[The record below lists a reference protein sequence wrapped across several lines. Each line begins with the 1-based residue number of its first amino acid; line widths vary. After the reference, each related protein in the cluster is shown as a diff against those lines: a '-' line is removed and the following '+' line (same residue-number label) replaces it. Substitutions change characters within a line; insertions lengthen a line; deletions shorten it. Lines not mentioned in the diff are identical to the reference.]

1 MAEGDPQKHSPFPDA
16 ETDPREAEQT
26 AMALSTVAAEEHA
39 HQLLP
44 RSARRRRLSVQER
57 AGPPKTRLAGRAAET
72 RAGGRGGA
80 HTLPVQRFLH
90 PQLQLLLRRQLGL
103 GKGEK
108 RRERGW
114 VSGAPTTHLIQEPG
128 TCGGHVGRKD
138 RLPRSTTRVWEA
150 WGQLEPRRTVRR
162 GRGHG
167 PDGAEHSQPASTPGL
182 ALPAPPGPP
191 CRPTGPSSRA
201 LLLAGIRR
209 ASSKFLL
216 TLAAPVSLPAAGSVL
231 GGRKGGCHF

>member
-1 MAEGDPQKHSPFPDA
+1 MPKLSPERPTRRPRPLAWWQNGMHADARPCREGQG
-16 ETDPREAEQT
+16 
-26 AMALSTVAAEEHA
+26 
-39 HQLLP
+39 LP
-44 RSARRRRLSVQER
+44 HRTLER
-57 AGPPKTRLAGRAAET
+57 
-72 RAGGRGGA
+72 GRGDRVHVVG

-90 PQLQLLLRRQLGL
+90 PQLQLLLWRQLGL

-114 VSGAPTTHLIQEPG
+114 VSGAPTTYLIQEPG
-128 TCGGHVGRKD
+128 SCGG
-138 RLPRSTTRVWEA
+138 A
-150 WGQLEPRRTVRR
+150 WGGGT
-162 GRGHG
+162 GRGCPPQG
-167 PDGAEHSQPASTPGL
+167 SGKPGDGWSPAGQRGGEGDADLTGQSIPSPLRPQGWISR
-182 ALPAPPGPP
+182 PPPGPP

-231 GGRKGGCHF
+231 RGGKDGCHL